1 MWANMVRELVIIRH
15 FRLKKQNQF
24 EFKYGNS
31 CLYIMSVNTELYSQ
45 SSKLVHMCNVL
56 AVNGRCFVA
65 CCLSY
70 RRWSILYRGTA
81 ITFQDFSNIAPF
93 ESQPASKSK
102 NFPAGVGTATPLRL
116 SPKTANNQTSH
127 PSNKTCFA
135 SQNLTTKQI
144 EVSEKR

>member
-70 RRWSILYRGTA
+70 RRWSIA
-81 ITFQDFSNIAPF
+81 
-93 ESQPASKSK
+93 
-102 NFPAGVGTATPLRL
+102 
-116 SPKTANNQTSH
+116 
-127 PSNKTCFA
+127 
-135 SQNLTTKQI
+135 
-144 EVSEKR
+144 